1 MSFKFT
7 EISAIRFGDKP
18 LVDFTEEEIKAMS
31 NPNDIIRVLEDGDK
45 FPIGALVDRCLQL
58 GMNMTICN
66 RAKKNMCHF
75 AAEQGDCEALKKLL
89 DIYPGFVNDID
100 YLYLPVGNVGM
111 IAKDTPLQYACLKG
125 HLEAAK
131 LLIRYGANVNVP
143 SKTRRPPLAEAVYS
157 GNLELVEY
165 LLQVGANPMAIDPD
179 GRNALFVAAK
189 RGHLEILEK
198 LLSIG
203 VDPYILDGQ
212 GFTLLH
218 IALENAKPEIIKK
231 LLDIRLDVNRPCSDA
246 GMRPFDAACCF
257 CDQPILELLIQYG
270 AIWNYPPGVNKHTP
284 LYWAISK
291 KNLKTAKYLL
301 SLGLDPNIPTLNKSN
316 LEMAVASQS
325 IEMVDLLLSHGVNVN
340 TPTFYGVSLLKEP
353 IASGN
358 TAMVSRLLLAGID
371 PNHKDYSTGK
381 TPLHTAVVE
390 PKSTPEIVDL
400 LISHGSF
407 VNMADKDLNTP
418 LHYACKYSRI
428 PFVEKL
434 LLRGAMP
441 NLMNK
446 EADTPMDLA
455 EFRTV
460 KDILERYGGESS
472 GCWAKFYTN
481 FICCLCNP

>member
-31 NPNDIIRVLEDGDK
+31 NPNDIMRVLEDGDK

-58 GMNMTICN
+58 GMNMTISN

-75 AAEQGDCEALKKLL
+75 AAEQGDCQALKKLL

-100 YLYLPVGNVGM
+100 YLYLPVANVGM

-218 IALENAKPEIIKK
+218 IVLLSII
-231 LLDIRLDVNRPCSDA
+231 
-246 GMRPFDAACCF
+246 
-257 CDQPILELLIQYG
+257 
-270 AIWNYPPGVNKHTP
+270 TP
-284 LYWAISK
+284 RAISK
-291 KNLKTAKYLL
+291 NNVKTVKYLL

-316 LEMAVASQS
+316 LEMAVALQS
-325 IEMVDLLLSHGVNVN
+325 IEMVDLFLSHGVNVN
-340 TPTFYGVSLLKEP
+340 TPRSDGYSLLKEP

-358 TAMVSRLLLAGID
+358 SSMVSRLLLARID
-371 PNHKDYSTGK
+371 PNHKDPINGK
-381 TPLHTAVVE
+381 TPLHMAVFE
-390 PKSTPEIVDL
+390 PKSTPDILDM
-400 LISHGSF
+400 LINHGAF

-418 LHYACKYSRI
+418 LHYACKCSR
-428 PFVEKL
+428 FNYVEIL

-446 EADTPMDLA
+446 EADIPMDLA
-455 EFRTV
+455 ADSHDIQ
-460 KDILERYGGESS
+460 DILARYGGETSS
-472 GCWAKFYTN
+472 CWAKFYRHC
-481 FICCLCNP
+481 FCCFCDA